1 MTVVVGGYE
10 LPVEPGTTVLRL
22 LAELGLSPRQVAV
35 ERNGDRV
42 PRADLA
48 DTRLAAGDRVEVVIL
63 FEGID
68 GDRAA
73 APRPGATSPRG

>member
-1 MTVVVGGYE
+1 MTVLVGGYE
-10 LPVEPGTTVLRL
+10 LPVPPGTSVLRL

-35 ERNGDRV
+35 ERNRGPV
-42 PRADLA
+42 PRAEFA

-68 GDRAA
+68 NDPET
-73 APRPGATSPRG
+73 PRPRTSPVRA